1 MNDTAAD
8 SSSTDQTSTDFAGVD
23 RHAPEPIYEQIKRA
37 ISDRIQRGDWRAG
50 VKLPSE
56 NDLVATLGVSR
67 MTINR
72 ALRELAQQGVIR
84 RVHGVGSFVAQ
95 PPRHASL
102 IEVKDIALEVAAD
115 GGQHRCEVIT
125 LETRAADASVAARL
139 ALAPDEPVYYLEA
152 VHFGDG
158 QPILHESRYVRRDY
172 ATAFIDQDFTAI
184 TSTAW
189 LLRLGQPDEIEH
201 IVTAVNPS
209 PALRERLQVDHHEPC
224 LQLSR
229 RTWTHGRVVT
239 WATLTHP
246 GSRYDLAARYSTR
259 DYLIR

>member
-1 MNDTAAD
+1 MKDPAAFPGTPD
-8 SSSTDQTSTDFAGVD
+8 EAPTDFAAVD
-23 RHAPEPIYEQIKRA
+23 KQSPEPIYEQIKRA
-37 ISDRIQRGDWRAG
+37 ISDRIRRGDWRAG

-56 NDLVATLGVSR
+56 NDLVTTLGVSR

-115 GGQHRCEVIT
+115 GGQHRCEVVT
-125 LETRAADASVAARL
+125 LERRAASAGVASRL
-139 ALAPDEPVYYLEA
+139 ALVPDAPVYYLEA
-152 VHFGDG
+152 VHFRDG
-158 QPILHESRYVRRDY
+158 QPIQHESRYVRPDY
-172 ATAFIDQDFTAI
+172 AEAFIDQDFTTI

-189 LLRLGQPDEIEH
+189 LLQQGQPDEIEH
-201 IVTAVNPS
+201 TVSAVNPS
-209 PALRERLQVDHHEPC
+209 PTLREQLQLDEHEPC

-229 RTWTHGRVVT
+229 RTWTHGRAVT